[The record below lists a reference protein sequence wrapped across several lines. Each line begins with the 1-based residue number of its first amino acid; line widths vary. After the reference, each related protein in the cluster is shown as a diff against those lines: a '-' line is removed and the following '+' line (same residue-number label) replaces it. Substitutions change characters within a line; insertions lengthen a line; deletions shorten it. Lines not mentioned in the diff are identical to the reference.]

1 MVVVAE
7 SHRRQGIGT
16 AFIRAAMGSRAE
28 MTWVLRTGRND
39 ISAFYEKRGFKLSEV
54 AMERPG
60 QRS

>member
-1 MVVVAE
+1 
-7 SHRRQGIGT
+7 
-16 AFIRAAMGSRAE
+16 MGSRAE

-39 ISAFYEKRGFKLSEV
+39 VSAFYEKRGFKLSEV